1 MTDYEVA
8 QRLGYDLCVCG
19 KIDGTWHPEC
29 YRGKTQW
36 QIAAGY
42 RQAFAA
48 ARRHLK
54 GKTEPDS
61 KTRVGCPEC
70 AWGKVAGCWRCGSR

>member
-1 MTDYEVA
+1 MTDYEVS
-8 QRLGYDLCVCG
+8 QRLCYDPCVCG

-29 YRGKTQW
+29 YRGKTAE

-42 RQAFAA
+42 KRAFAA

-54 GKTEPDS
+54 AKAAPDS
-61 KTRVGCPEC
+61 KTPNVMVSRPLQRVG
-70 AWGKVAGCWRCGSR
+70 ST

>member
-8 QRLGYDLCVCG
+8 QRLGYDPCVCG

-29 YRGKTQW
+29 YRGKTPE

-42 RQAFAA
+42 KRAFAA

-54 GKTEPDS
+54 AKAATDS
-61 KTRVGCPEC
+61 KPGTGEQ
-70 AWGKVAGCWRCGSR
+70 G

>member
-8 QRLGYDLCVCG
+8 QRLGYDPCVCG
-19 KIDGTWHPEC
+19 KIDGTWHARC
-29 YRGKTQW
+29 YQGKTKE

-42 RQAFAA
+42 KRAFAA

-54 GKTEPDS
+54 RQILASPKPHN
-61 KTRVGCPEC
+61 VF
-70 AWGKVAGCWRCGSR
+70 